1 MVRALHELD
10 RVRNGMKPTS
20 WRPMKTVGAG
30 VREIRIRSRGEF
42 RIVYVA
48 NSPGKVF
55 VLHAFRKKSAKTRKS
70 DIELARR
77 RLREL

>member
-10 RVRNGMKPTS
+10 RLRNGLNPTS
-20 WRPMKTVGAG
+20 WRPMKTVGTGA
-30 VREIRIRSRGEF
+30 REIRVRLRGEF

-48 NSPGKVF
+48 NRPGTVF

-70 DIELARR
+70 DIELARK
-77 RLREL
+77 RLKEL